1 MITLQDIQDMSD
13 EEPPYVTRFEV
24 IDHNGRSYTNHTVGT
39 IEFSLQD
46 NGRTLKVFLS
56 QTKGE

>member
-1 MITLQDIQDMSD
+1 MSD